1 MQKITVTAILFFI
14 LSLCHPVVAQL
25 QTEVNKLLSNS
36 SVKTVFQ
43 DSQGYIWF
51 GTFDGLNR
59 YDGHEMIVYRNQ
71 LKNIK
76 SIPHNYIYCIAEDR
90 DRNLWVGT
98 GQGVGIYN
106 RNFNSFSRL
115 HFTDNESSQQQYH
128 LNADTR
134 AIQVDRENNVYIGTN
149 GWGLFYKNRKKSTA
163 IRIQCPGQTKDNPV
177 AYYHVS
183 ALHIDRNDQV
193 WVFIN
198 EKGLYRFDRSKKT
211 LQLVTASIREATSM
225 TSNNKAELFI
235 GGPAGVFVWDIKHR
249 QIKYHLE
256 KELSSPQVSMLAV
269 ENNQKLWVGT
279 QNNGISLF
287 NMTTNKVEQFLSLEQ
302 SVLPLTSNSIF
313 SIFIDAQNKKWIGTT
328 RGGINIID
336 DNRHNFNAQ
345 RNQLKHALN
354 LSKQFIRSFGE
365 SKGYIWIGT
374 EGNGLYCWDRSK
386 NNYRH
391 FKKDGR
397 QFLDNTIN
405 SIVAD
410 AQGDVWLAT
419 ERGIVRHDLKTGFKH
434 YQCITKQG
442 TVNESVQVLLKDQ
455 EGEIWA
461 ATFSNGHLYKYNL
474 ANDRFEVFDESLN
487 DLNCL
492 LDDQKGQLWGG
503 NYHEIIK
510 INKKTKAVQR
520 YNIDKPI
527 RALYIDKAGSFW
539 IGTEGRGLLK
549 FDRETAAISASYST
563 EDGLSNNSV
572 LNILEDQTGNLWLS
586 TFNGLSK
593 FNPKT
598 KKFTRYE
605 TSDGLQ
611 SNEFSY
617 GAAFKTK
624 DNSLLFGGNNGFDL
638 FHPDSIKANVY
649 IPNLVLTSIKIDNQP
664 LNDTIHKV
672 IIGEDDLIKKLILP
686 YHQSTFSLNYSAL
699 EFNSPQKIRY
709 RYFMDGVDR
718 DWNDAGTS
726 QSINYNN
733 LREGSYVLHLQATDT
748 EGNWPKKEIRL
759 AIEVLPPWYRTWWAY
774 LLYLFVFGTLVYRYR
789 LYQIQKSTL
798 DKEIQR
804 TRFNTQK
811 ERELNEKR
819 YAFFT
824 HVSHE
829 FRTPLTL
836 IINPL
841 KKIFNEQNDPHHNES
856 LKPVYR
862 NAKRLLSLV
871 DQLLIFR
878 KTEDGATQIQQT
890 HFNLQSFTNEV
901 YLYFTAQARLQQID
915 YKLESDEK
923 PIYVV
928 ADKEKMEIILCN
940 LISNAF
946 KFTPDQGSILLH
958 LHQQNQD
965 IVIQLQDSG
974 PGISSHIGDR
984 IFDKYFSNTIA
995 GQKQQSGFGIG
1006 MYLVKTFV
1014 EMHQGTITYKS
1025 SPTNGTLFTIKLPI
1039 GLDKDKDYTLF
1050 SNEDSPKL
1058 LHGLFH
1064 STLVD
1069 HAPSPALSLSPIPTE
1084 KASLLF
1090 VDDDIQLRNYLYN
1103 LFKEDY
1109 TIHLASNGT
1118 EAIEIIRH
1126 KQLDLIISDLIM
1138 DEMDGLKLCKTVKS
1152 DSQFNHIPFI
1162 LLTSSTSDV
1171 NQLVG
1176 IQSGA
1181 DDYILKPFDA
1191 DILRVKIQTLL
1202 RNRKNLQEFFFQ
1214 AITMQS
1220 TQLKISAQD
1229 KILIERCIQEI
1240 EAHLLE
1246 DFNVKS
1252 LADNIGMSHSA
1263 LYKKIKMISGK
1274 SLSEFIRSVR
1284 LKKAAELLIL
1294 SDLKV
1299 NEVAHRVGFDD
1310 IKYFREQFN
1319 KLFGLNPS
1327 AYAKKYRKTF
1337 QHDYRIERN

>member
-1 MQKITVTAILFFI
+1 MQKKTVTAILFFI
-14 LSLCHPVVAQL
+14 LSLFHQVLAQL

-36 SVKTVFQ
+36 SVKTIYQ
-43 DSQGYIWF
+43 DSQGYMWF

-59 YDGHEMIVYRNQ
+59 YDGHEMKVYRNQ
-71 LKNIK
+71 LRNNK

-90 DRNLWVGT
+90 DKNLWVGT

-115 HFTDNESSQQQYH
+115 HFIDSENSQQQYH

-134 AIQVDRENNVYIGTN
+134 AIEVDRENNVYIGTN
-149 GWGLFYKNRKKSTA
+149 GWGLFFKERQKSTA
-163 IRIQCPGQTKDNPV
+163 IRIYCPEQGKTAP
-177 AYYHVS
+177 AGYYHVS
-183 ALHIDRNDQV
+183 ALHIDRTDQV

-198 EKGLYRFDRSKKT
+198 EKGLYRFDRRKKT
-211 LQLVTASIREATSM
+211 LQLANASIREATSM
-225 TSNNKAELFI
+225 TSNDRAELFI
-235 GGPAGVFVWDIKHR
+235 GSSAGVFIWDIKSGS
-249 QIKYHLE
+249 IKSHLE
-256 KELSSPQVSMLAV
+256 KELSSSQVSMLAI
-269 ENNQKLWVGT
+269 ENDQKLWIGT
-279 QNNGISLF
+279 QNNGISLMDI
-287 NMTTNKVEQFLSLEQ
+287 NTNKVEQFFSSEK
-302 SVLPLTSNSIF
+302 SMLPLNSNSIF
-313 SIFIDAQNKKWIGTT
+313 SVFIDAHNKKWIGTT

-336 DNRHNFNAQ
+336 DNYHNFNSQ
-345 RNQLKHALN
+345 RKKLTQHLN
-354 LSKQFIRSFGE
+354 LSKQFVRSFGE

-374 EGNGLYCWDRSK
+374 EGNGLYCWDRTK
-386 NNYRH
+386 NTYKH
-391 FKKDGR
+391 FKKDGS
-397 QFLDNTIN
+397 QLLDNTVN
-405 SIVAD
+405 SIVTD
-410 AQGDVWLAT
+410 PRGNLWLGT
-419 ERGIVRHDLKTGFKH
+419 ERGIVQYDQKTGFKN

-442 TVNESVQVLLKDQ
+442 VVNENVQVLLKDE

-461 ATFSNGHLYKYNL
+461 ATFSNGHLYKYHFDK
-474 ANDRFEVFDESLN
+474 DRFEVFDEWLN

-492 LDDQKGQLWGG
+492 LDDKKGQLWAG

-510 INKKTKAVQR
+510 INKKTKAVRR

-527 RALYIDKAGSFW
+527 RALYIDRKGSFW

-549 FDRETAAISASYST
+549 FDQKTEKISASYST
-563 EDGLSNNSV
+563 DDGLNNNSV
-572 LNILEDQTGNLWLS
+572 LNILEDQSGNLWLS

-598 KKFTRYE
+598 KRFTRYE

-617 GAAFKTK
+617 GAALKTK

-638 FHPDSIKANVY
+638 FQPDSIKVNVN

-664 LNDTIHKV
+664 LNDTIHQV
-672 IIGEDDLIKKLILP
+672 IIGEDNLIKKIILP
-686 YHQSTFSLNYSAL
+686 YHKSTFSLDYSAL
-699 EFNSPQKIRY
+699 EFSSPQKIRY
-709 RYFMDGVDR
+709 RYFMDGLDK

-733 LREGSYVLHLQATDT
+733 LREGSYVLHLQSTDT
-748 EGNWPKKEIRL
+748 GGNWSAKEIRL

-774 LLYLFVFGTLVYRYR
+774 LLYILVFGTLIYRYR
-789 LYQIQKSTL
+789 LYNIQKATL
-798 DKEIQR
+798 DREIQH
-804 TRFNTQK
+804 TRFNAQK

-819 YAFFT
+819 YTFFT

-841 KKIFNEQNDPHHNES
+841 KKIINEHNYSHHDDS

-878 KTEDGATQIQQT
+878 KTEDGATQIQET
-890 HFNLQSFTNEV
+890 HFDLQSFTKEV
-901 YLYFTAQARLQQID
+901 YLYFTAQAKLQQIN
-915 YKLESDEK
+915 YKLESEEEL
-923 PIYVV
+923 IYVV
-928 ADKEKMEIILCN
+928 ADKEKIEIILCN

-946 KFTPDQGSILLH
+946 KFTPDHGSILLR
-958 LHQQNQD
+958 LHRQNQD
-965 IVIQLQDSG
+965 VVIQVQDSG
-974 PGISSHIGDR
+974 SGISSHIGDQ
-984 IFDKYFSNTIA
+984 IFDKYFSNSAA
-995 GQKQQSGFGIG
+995 GQKQRSGFGIG
-1006 MYLVKTFV
+1006 MFLVKNFV
-1014 EMHQGTITYKS
+1014 EMHHGTITYKS
-1025 SPTNGTLFTIKLPI
+1025 SSKNGTLFTIKLPI
-1039 GLDKDKDYTLF
+1039 AVEQEKDYSLF
-1050 SNEDSPKL
+1050 SNEDGPKL
-1058 LHGLFH
+1058 LQDLFH
-1064 STLVD
+1064 TTAVD
-1069 HAPSPALSLSPIPTE
+1069 HILSPPISLRPITTQ
-1084 KASLLF
+1084 KASILF

-1103 LFKEDY
+1103 LFKEEY
-1109 TIHLASNGT
+1109 LIHLASNGT

-1138 DEMDGLKLCKTVKS
+1138 DEMDGLSLCKTVKS

-1214 AITMQS
+1214 AITLQS
-1220 TQLKISAQD
+1220 NELKISAQD
-1229 KILIERCIQEI
+1229 KTLIERCIQEI

-1246 DFNVKS
+1246 DFNVKN

-1263 LYKKIKMISGK
+1263 LYKRIKMISGK
-1274 SLSEFIRSVR
+1274 SLNGFIRSVR

-1299 NEVAHRVGFDD
+1299 NEVVHRVGFDD

-1327 AYAKKYRKTF
+1327 AYIKKYRKAF
-1337 QHDYRIERN
+1337 QHDYRIERD